1 VQVPDSSHGV
11 ARRAVG
17 GPVRR
22 FVATHLGSRQVSRVI
37 YGAIIG
43 LALVVALEAHPPA
56 AGVVIATL
64 LGTAVAVALAELYS
78 ELVGFETGER
88 RRASLSEL
96 RHLGADM
103 AAVAFGIAF
112 PAVFFVLAATGFLEN
127 EAAFTAAKW
136 TGLGLI
142 GPYGFAGARLSG
154 AGVLVSVMQAVGV
167 ARCAADRAQGAG
179 ALTGPTARQ
188 RLRGVRAAPVLVREL
203 LATRRSD
210 TREAVRRVVDDMH
223 E

>member
-1 VQVPDSSHGV
+1 MQVPESTHGV
-11 ARRAVG
+11 VRRPAG
-17 GPVRR
+17 GPIRR

-56 AGVVIATL
+56 PGVVLATL

-88 RRASLSEL
+88 RKASLSEL
-96 RHLGADM
+96 RHLGADV

-112 PAVFFVLAATGFLEN
+112 PAVFFVLAATGVLEN

-142 GPYGFAGARLSG
+142 GLYGFRGRAPIRRRRARVGHAGAGRG
-154 AGVLVSVMQAVGV
+154 
-167 ARCAADRAQGAG
+167 ADRCTPHRAQSAG
-179 ALTGPTARQ
+179 ALTGPT
-188 RLRGVRAAPVLVREL
+188 GVRSSSVHSRAPRY
-203 LATRRSD
+203 RRGN
-210 TREAVRRVVDDMH
+210 RRPWW
-223 E
+223 

>member
-1 VQVPDSSHGV
+1 LKGEGCRGTLERGSAGRENSVAVHVPDSTDGV
-11 ARRAVG
+11 ARRPAG
-17 GPVRR
+17 GPIRR

-56 AGVVIATL
+56 PGVVIATL

-78 ELVGFETGER
+78 DLVGFETGER

-96 RHLGADM
+96 RHLGADI

-112 PAVFFVLAATGFLEN
+112 PAVFFVLAATGVLEN

-142 GPYGFAGARLSG
+142 GLYGFAGARLSG

-167 ARCAADRAQGAG
+167 ALIG
-179 ALTGPTARQ
+179 ALLIA
-188 RLRGVRAAPVLVREL
+188 LKALV
-203 LATRRSD
+203 
-210 TREAVRRVVDDMH
+210 H
-223 E
+223 